1 MTTLGASVG
10 GTVAAGALL
19 QAISMRAMVS
29 KMMGRMLF
37 RREILFDISFSLG
50 EGFMRTD
57 EWNVAL
63 EIIGFI
69 NIGGASVP

>member
-1 MTTLGASVG
+1 
-10 GTVAAGALL
+10 
-19 QAISMRAMVS
+19 MRAMVS
-29 KMMGRMLF
+29 KRMGRMLF
-37 RREILFDISFSLG
+37 RREILFDISLSLG

-63 EIIGFI
+63 EIIGFM

>member
-1 MTTLGASVG
+1 
-10 GTVAAGALL
+10 
-19 QAISMRAMVS
+19 MRAMVS
-29 KMMGRMLF
+29 KRIGRMLF
-37 RREILFDISFSLG
+37 RREILFDISLSLG

-57 EWNVAL
+57 EWNVVL